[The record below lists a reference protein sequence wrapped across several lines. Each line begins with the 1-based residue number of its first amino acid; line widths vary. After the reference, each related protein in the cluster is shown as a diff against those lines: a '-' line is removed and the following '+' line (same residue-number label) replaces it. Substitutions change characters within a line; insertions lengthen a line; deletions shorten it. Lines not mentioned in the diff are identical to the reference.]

1 MPDHT
6 RPRPAWALKCHLGE
20 SPGRRP
26 ERFRGVLGDMQ
37 GFGTDRTLSTQ
48 EWRALVLAGC
58 GVLVVGVVVG
68 VLIGRLTVSPPEP
81 APASASILPET
92 VGLPDSDPMIVSASV
107 PVAVPNTVGPA
118 PTAPPP
124 VVPAAVALP
133 PAMPAPPA
141 IQSAVTPPPERVLA
155 AAPAVVA
162 SPRPAHPVRAKPV
175 EPTPAAKP
183 APVEDAPPATG
194 GRWVVQLGAFQ
205 SSDHANLLVNTLAAH
220 GQAAHVTFVKN
231 AEGQGWFYVQT
242 PPYRSAAAAKTAAQA
257 LAAREHLP
265 TYLIKLPAD
274 AG

>member
-1 MPDHT
+1 
-6 RPRPAWALKCHLGE
+6 
-20 SPGRRP
+20 
-26 ERFRGVLGDMQ
+26 MQ
-37 GFGTDRTLSTQ
+37 GFGTDRTLTTQ

-81 APASASILPET
+81 APASASILPEA
-92 VGLPDSDPMIVSASV
+92 VGLPDSDPTTVSVLA
-107 PVAVPNTVGPA
+107 PVAVASAAGPA
-118 PTAPPP
+118 PTTPSPIVPPP
-124 VVPAAVALP
+124 IAPATVALP
-133 PAMPAPPA
+133 PALPAPPA
-141 IQSAVTPPPERVLA
+141 VQSVVATPPERVLV

-162 SPRPAHPVRAKPV
+162 SPKPAHPVQTKPV
-175 EPTPAAKP
+175 EPKPAAKP
-183 APVEDAPPATG
+183 APVEDSPPATG

-265 TYLIKLPAD
+265 TYLIKLPVD